1 MITGYN
7 TDVRHNNRVFHIQTE
22 DKGEGTP
29 EIESLVYVGG
39 EILAAQKTSYADL
52 VKSGRDD
59 RAVQEMLERQHRTM
73 IAAIQRGRFDGPD
86 GSVRAPEGMAVSG
99 AEGPAAGPGPAEQA
113 TAGDRTLD
121 QVILEYLAAVMTHEQ
136 IECSFTPVPDFV
148 AGREAALR
156 IRAQSSESRQP
167 VQGASVQVRILTTSG
182 KGGMVF
188 QGMTGA
194 DGGCPVSFPVPD
206 VPEGSAAAVI
216 RVKSPIGAT
225 EFKFPVRGKR

>member
-22 DKGEGTP
+22 DKGDALP

-39 EILAAQKTSYADL
+39 EILATQKTSYADAIRAR
-52 VKSGRDD
+52 RDD
-59 RAVQEMLERQHRTM
+59 RIVQEILERQHRTM
-73 IAAIQRGRFDGPD
+73 IAAIQQGRFDGPD
-86 GSVRAPEGMAVSG
+86 GSVRVPEGMSG
-99 AEGPAAGPGPAEQA
+99 RGEAAPVGTAAGEQA

-121 QVILEYLAAVMTHEQ
+121 QVILEYLASVMSHEQ

-156 IRAQSSESRQP
+156 IRAQSSQSRQP
-167 VQGASVQVRILTTSG
+167 VPGASVQVRLLSTSG
-182 KGGMVF
+182 KSGVVF
-188 QGMTGA
+188 QGITGA
-194 DGGCPVSFPVPD
+194 DGGCPVSFPIPD
-206 VPEGSAAAVI
+206 LPESSAAAVI

-225 EFKFPVRGKR
+225 EFRFPVKTKK

>member
-1 MITGYN
+1 MITGFN

-22 DKGEGTP
+22 DKGETTP

-39 EILAAQKTSYADL
+39 EILATQKTSYADA
-52 VKSGRDD
+52 VRAGRDD
-59 RAVQEMLERQHRTM
+59 RAVQELLERQHRTV
-73 IAAIQRGRFDGPD
+73 IASIQQGRFDGPD
-86 GSVRAPEGMAVSG
+86 GSVRVPEGMTGDRGEAAG
-99 AEGPAAGPGPAEQA
+99 AGPASGEQT

-121 QVILEYLAAVMTHEQ
+121 QVILEYLAAVMSHEQ
-136 IECSFTPVPDFV
+136 IECSFTPVPDFI

-156 IRAQSSESRQP
+156 IRAQSSQSRQP
-167 VQGASVQVRILTTSG
+167 VPGATVQVRILSTSG
-182 KGGMVF
+182 KGGTVF

-206 VPEGSAAAVI
+206 FPEGSAAAVI

-225 EFKFPVRGKR
+225 EFRFPVKGRR

>member
-7 TDVRHNNRVFHIQTE
+7 TDVPHNNRVFHVQTE
-22 DKGEGTP
+22 DKGDAAP

-39 EILAAQKTSYADL
+39 EILATEKVSYADAIRA
-52 VKSGRDD
+52 GRDD
-59 RAVQEMLERQHRTM
+59 RVIQEMLERQHRTV
-73 IAAIQRGRFDGPD
+73 IAAIQQGQFDEAD
-86 GSVRAPEGMAVSG
+86 GTPRAPEAMSG
-99 AEGPAAGPGPAEQA
+99 FAASDQA

-148 AGREAALR
+148 AGKEAALR
-156 IRAQSSESRQP
+156 IRAQSSQSRQP
-167 VQGASVQVRILTTSG
+167 VAGASVQVRILSTSG
-182 KGGMVF
+182 KGGTVF

-194 DGGCPVSFPVPD
+194 DGGCPVTFPVPD
-206 VPEGSAAAVI
+206 LPEGSAAAVI

-225 EFKFPVRGKR
+225 EFKFPVRGKP